1 MEKLDLTIIGSGPGG
16 YIAAIR
22 AAQLGMRVAVVERKE
37 LGGLCLNLGCIPSK
51 AILKSAELFTLMK
64 QAAKYGLR
72 AQGVSANYAEVVAR
86 SRRVAERLSKGVE
99 FLMKKNKVTT
109 FKGTARIADPE
120 RVLVQRDV
128 GQGGDVEIPTDR
140 IIVATGT
147 DPRTL
152 PILPYDGRTV
162 VHSDQAILLPDNP
175 SSVAVI
181 GGGAVG
187 VEFAYWY
194 NAFGSDTTIVEI
206 ADQLLPFT
214 DKEVADLLARS
225 FKRQGIKVLTSAKLK
240 SATRSGAGGMRLCVD
255 AGGKAVTVDASRVLV
270 AVGRDATVAGLGIQD
285 VGVELENGY
294 LRVDERYRTACPSVY
309 AVGDVNGP
317 PLLAHVA
324 SAEGVAAVEM
334 MAGMSRGPVDPTK
347 IPSCIYCQPEV
358 ASIGMTETAAAA
370 RGISVKVGRFPLR
383 ASGRAIASGEEEGLV
398 KLVAEARCGGIL
410 GAHIIGKGATELIA
424 EMGLART
431 LEATARDIQATV
443 HAHPTLAESIGE
455 AALAIDAIA
464 LNL

>member
-1 MEKLDLTIIGSGPGG
+1 MEKLDLTVIGSGPGG

-64 QAAKYGLR
+64 QAAKYGLH
-72 AQGVSANYAEVVAR
+72 AQSVSVNYAEVVAR

-99 FLMKKNKVTT
+99 FLMKKNKIAT
-109 FKGTARIADPE
+109 FKGTARIVDPK
-120 RVLVQRDV
+120 RVLVRRDA
-128 GQGGDVEIPTDR
+128 GQGGDLEISTDR

-162 VHSDQAILLPDNP
+162 VHSDQAILFPENP

-194 NAFGSDTTIVEI
+194 NAFGSDTTIIEI

-225 FKRQGIKVLTSAKLK
+225 FKHQGIKVLTAAKVQ
-240 SATRSGAGGMRLCVD
+240 SATRNDGGMRLCVD

-270 AVGRDATVAGLGIQD
+270 AVGRDATVAGLGLRDI
-285 VGVELENGY
+285 GVELQNGY
-294 LRVDERYRTACPSVY
+294 IRVDERYRTACPSVY

-334 MAGMSRGPVDPTK
+334 MTGISRGPVDPTK

-358 ASIGMTETAAAA
+358 ASLGMTEAEAAV

-398 KLVAEARCGGIL
+398 KLVVEARGGEIL

-455 AALAIDAIA
+455 AALALDAIA